1 MSVVSEEISVIR
13 FDSSDYTLKHLNNL
27 IEKEKD
33 LKMTTQKT
41 KENKDS
47 NTYKTAL
54 LAVMLARPEGATL
67 AEMAKELGWKE
78 NSIRGAMS
86 LLASKQVGA
95 TLTSEKKDGIR
106 RYRLVAI
113 AENVPEKPT
122 ETID

>member
-1 MSVVSEEISVIR
+1 MSVVREEISIIR
-13 FDSSDYTLKHLNNL
+13 FDLLDYTLKHLNNL

-41 KENKDS
+41 KENKGS

-86 LLASKQVGA
+86 TLAGKQVGA

-122 ETID
+122 ETNN